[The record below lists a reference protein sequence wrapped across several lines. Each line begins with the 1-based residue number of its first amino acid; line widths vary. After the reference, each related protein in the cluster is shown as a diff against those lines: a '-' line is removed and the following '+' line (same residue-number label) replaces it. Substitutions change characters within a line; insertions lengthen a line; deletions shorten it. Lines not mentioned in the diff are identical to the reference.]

1 MLFNNVVNV
10 DNMLL
15 KLALTEIKRLPK
27 VQVPLENAL
36 EDADKVVHVSRPDPG
51 KLKTPIRI
59 IK

>member
-1 MLFNNVVNV
+1 
-10 DNMLL
+10 MLL